1 MIKARIAVF
10 WVVIALIGT
19 SAAEVYRSVDEH
31 GNPVFTGQPQPG
43 SEKIEV
49 QSTNI
54 QSLPPARSVPIKSP
68 PAQNATNRYQALNIL
83 SPTNDTTLRNAMELV
98 IKVSISPV
106 LLGQHSLV
114 FLDNGKPLGEPSKNL
129 SMLVK
134 EPHRG
139 AHLLQVKVVDT
150 QGQTLMASETVTVHV
165 HRTSVL
171 RSRSP

>member
-1 MIKARIAVF
+1 MVKARIAVF
-10 WVVIALIGT
+10 WVVVALVGT

-31 GNPVFTGQPQPG
+31 GNPVFTGKPQPG

-68 PAQNATNRYQALNIL
+68 PIQNATNRYQALNIL
-83 SPTNDTTLRNAMELV
+83 SPANDATLRNTMELV
-98 IKVSISPV
+98 VKVSVFPV

-129 SMLVK
+129 SMLVRG
-134 EPHRG
+134 PHRG
-139 AHLLQVKVVDT
+139 AHLLQVRVVDA
-150 QGQTLMASETVTVHV
+150 QGKTLITSETVTVHV
-165 HRTSVL
+165 HRTSAL
-171 RSRSP
+171 RSGSP